1 MSASVVSLEEC
12 QSQCRCQAYPKGR
25 FCEAYSESRLCQA
38 YRQDHR
44 RCHKKAT
51 VDGLCEKHQ
60 HYYKDWFTNRPPYYG
75 YMHHNKNRLYSS
87 YKEQLATGRIS
98 ISPKQVNSLGNDINY
113 IDYYLLLCT
122 YIQPFD
128 PLWNR
133 PLFSKTL
140 EVDLL
145 HWIRFPKYEAQFM
158 HTLTTLGRN
167 PHAVISS
174 AYIIFRFCMRQLMDY
189 YTFHNED
196 IQGRLEIILE
206 KIFAHSL
213 WNQTFYSSHWDSVFS
228 DLKDLI
234 KDDRAGTEY
243 NEEEIDLEENFLYII
258 IKPLYRTLR
267 ETQKACIQSAL
278 AIYKE
283 DLMAAAWH
291 PRRVEVWWNHF
302 GEDVFEKI

>member
-1 MSASVVSLEEC
+1 MSASEELP
-12 QSQCRCQAYPKGR
+12 QSSMEEGKSQGQ
-25 FCEAYSESRLCQA
+25 CEAYRH
-38 YRQDHR
+38 DHR

-51 VDGLCEKHQ
+51 ADGLCAKHQ
-60 HYYKDWFTNRPPYYG
+60 HYYKHWFTTHPPYYG
-75 YMHHNKNRLYSS
+75 YMHNNKDRLYSS
-87 YKEQLATGRIS
+87 YKEQLLSGRVTVT
-98 ISPKQVNSLGNDINY
+98 PKQLNSLGNDINN

-122 YIQPFD
+122 TLPYID

-158 HTLTTLGRN
+158 HTLVTVGRN

-174 AYIIFRFCMRQLMDY
+174 AYIIFRFCMRQIMDY
-189 YTFHNED
+189 YTFHNEN
-196 IQGRLEIILE
+196 IESRLEIILE
-206 KIFAHSL
+206 KIFAHPL
-213 WNQTFYSSHWDSVFS
+213 WNQIFYSAEWDSIF
-228 DLKDLI
+228 DNLKELI
-234 KDDRAGTEY
+234 QDDRADSSEY
-243 NEEEIDLEENFLYII
+243 NAEEVDMEESFYYTII
-258 IKPLYRTLR
+258 RPIYRTLR
-267 ETQKACIQSAL
+267 ETQKACVLSAL
-278 AIYKE
+278 ATYKE

>member
-1 MSASVVSLEEC
+1 MNLMEVCESSTEE
-12 QSQCRCQAYPKGR
+12 SKSRCQ
-25 FCEAYSESRLCQA
+25 CQA

-51 VDGLCEKHQ
+51 ADGLCTKHQ
-60 HYYKDWFTNRPPYYG
+60 HYYKDWFNTHLPYYG
-75 YMHHNKNRLYSS
+75 YMHHTKNRLYSS
-87 YKEQLATGRIS
+87 YKEQLATGRI
-98 ISPKQVNSLGNDINY
+98 IVSPKQLNSLGNDINN
-113 IDYYLLLCT
+113 IDYFLLLCT
-122 YIQPFD
+122 YVQPLD

-145 HWIRFPKYEAQFM
+145 HWIRFPSKEAQFM
-158 HTLTTLGRN
+158 ETFVTLGRN
-167 PHAVISS
+167 PLAVLSS

-189 YTFHNED
+189 YTFHNEN
-196 IQGRLEIILE
+196 IESRLEIILE
-206 KIFAHSL
+206 KIFEHPL
-213 WNQTFYSSHWDSVFS
+213 WNHTFYSAQWDSVFS

-234 KDDRAGTEY
+234 KDDRATNSVY
-243 NEEEIDLEENFLYII
+243 NAEEIDLEENFYYMTIR
-258 IKPLYRTLR
+258 PLYRTLR